1 MVDKLAAITYPVCS
15 VIVAAFGIFA
25 CVFMFVRQRRN
36 AKADSTEFFLTARR
50 SVVSVHCAYPDV
62 AVDECQWSARK

>member
-50 SVVSVHCAYPDV
+50 SVVSGHCFDFDV
-62 AVDECQWSARK
+62 CVDDCP